1 MADQPVIQCEGV
13 TKLFGGKSAVADVD
27 LSLAAGEILALVGPS
42 GGGKTTLLRLVAGFE
57 VPDAGSVVLNGR
69 AVAGPGV
76 WAPPEERKLGMV
88 FQDYALFPHM
98 TVGQN
103 VVFGLTGWKRRA
115 KARRAKEVLE
125 MVRLAHLEDSYP
137 YQLSGG
143 EQQRVALAR
152 SLAPR
157 PIALLLD
164 EPFSNLDLQLRLQ
177 LRGELKT
184 ILRAGKVTTV
194 YVTHDQEEALAMGD
208 KVAIINAGRILQID
222 TPEEVFHHPQSRY
235 VARFL
240 GVADFIPAVA
250 TDDGLVT
257 EIGIL
262 RPDVKLDPGTAVE
275 VLVRPDDVAMR
286 ASETGAGG
294 VLRRAFRG
302 MHYLYALSLPSGDLV
317 HSLQHHTARY
327 RQAERVEVYL
337 EPNQTITCFVNSDPP
352 GDSEATSFLAT
363 TGQPPADSG

>member
-1 MADQPVIQCEGV
+1 MADQPVIQCEGL

-27 LSLAAGEILALVGPS
+27 LSLAAGEILTLVGPS
-42 GGGKTTLLRLVAGFE
+42 GGGKTTLLRLMAGFE
-57 VPDAGSVVLNGR
+57 VPESGSVVLNGR
-69 AVAGPGV
+69 AVAGPGT

-103 VVFGLTGWKRRA
+103 VVFGLTGWKRKA
-115 KARRAKEVLE
+115 KARRANEMLE
-125 MVRLAHLEDSYP
+125 MVRLSHLEDHYP

-184 ILRAGKVTTV
+184 ILQAGKVTTV
-194 YVTHDQEEALAMGD
+194 YVTHDQEEALVMGD
-208 KVAIINAGRILQID
+208 KVAVINAGRILQID
-222 TPEEVFHHPQSRY
+222 TPEAVFHHPLSRF

-240 GVADFIPAVA
+240 GVADFIPGVA
-250 TDDGLVT
+250 SEHGLVT
-257 EIGIL
+257 EIGVIHPQV
-262 RPDVKLDPGTAVE
+262 RLDPGTAVE
-275 VLVRPDDVAMR
+275 VLLRPDDVAMR
-286 ASETGAGG
+286 ASKTGAGG
-294 VLRRAFRG
+294 VLRRVFRG
-302 MHYLYALSLPSGDLV
+302 MHYLYALSLPSGALV
-317 HSLQHHTARY
+317 HSLQHHTSHY

-337 EPNQTITCFVNSDPP
+337 EPDQTITCFPSGDPP
-352 GDSEATSFLAT
+352 GYSEATSFLAT
-363 TGQPPADSG
+363 TGQPPG